1 MRTSQNNTESQN
13 RVSNRKPSFYSKR
26 LFIARATAMMRDYN
40 MTRSEAF
47 KKAWEIVKLYK
58 RLLTEKSVSFIYIKN
73 TEDNIESFRS
83 QGYHDITELEQ
94 MAKNKIDLF
103 LKKQEQQRLRREAL
117 DDFTSRCKEYRPGGY
132 CHKYPPYKC
141 AICRCHPKH
150 EFLWDYDER
159 HGLMHTFG

>member
-1 MRTSQNNTESQN
+1 MTMALDKFEQGKYPLTGSG
-13 RVSNRKPSFYSKR
+13 SFRFGSHR
-26 LFIARATAMMRDYN
+26 GH
-40 MTRSEAF
+40 AF
-47 KKAWEIVKLYK
+47 CLQFVKY
-58 RLLTEKSVSFIYIKN
+58 RGVTIYVKN
-73 TEDNIESFRS
+73 AEDNIESFRS

-117 DDFTSRCKEYRPGGY
+117 NDFTSRCKEYRPGGY
-132 CHKYPPYKC
+132 CHKHPPYKC